1 MSAFLALSSAHPFA
15 MPARRSSSPARACT
29 APGLRRR
36 VDGSPALRLLWV
48 SLTPRP
54 SLYATVVTCGAHPPF
69 PEGSLAGLSRVQV
82 RFSICM
88 PWPEDPDDP
97 GCLLATNADDRYW
110 LRRTF
115 KLSPVTSPMLLRG
128 CTSSS
133 GRCDSPYGLQ
143 ISLCTLRACRFAA
156 FQSMTG
162 RLCPLWTSLL
172 FDLPD
177 QARNT
182 Q

>member
-1 MSAFLALSSAHPFA
+1 
-15 MPARRSSSPARACT
+15 MPARRSSSPPATASPCAKAC
-29 APGLRRR
+29 G
-36 VDGSPALRLLWV
+36 RL
-48 SLTPRP
+48 SRPPTTMGESDAPRP
-54 SLYATVVTCGAHPPF
+54 SVYATVVTYGAQPPF
-69 PEGSLAGLSRVQV
+69 PKASLAGLSRVQV

-88 PWPEDPDDP
+88 PWPVDPDDP

-177 QARNT
+177 HARNT